1 MRRVSGRVDEW
12 RELNSTDKYRRYRS
26 VYEIFG
32 NEGEGRM
39 KEEDS
44 GRPCWVPIGGGRECS
59 ASEGVERR

>member
-1 MRRVSGRVDEW
+1 
-12 RELNSTDKYRRYRS
+12 